1 MDISAASL
9 SAISQAQTKNKV
21 DVAVAKKTLD
31 TQKQTGAAVVA
42 MIAQAAD
49 QSKSQGT
56 SGRLDLLA

>member
-31 TQKQTGAAVVA
+31 AQKQTGAAVVA

-49 QSKSQGT
+49 QSKSQAT

>member
-1 MDISAASL
+1 MDVSAASL
-9 SAISQAQTKNKV
+9 SALSQAQTKNKV

-31 TQKQTGAAVVA
+31 AQKQTGDAVVA